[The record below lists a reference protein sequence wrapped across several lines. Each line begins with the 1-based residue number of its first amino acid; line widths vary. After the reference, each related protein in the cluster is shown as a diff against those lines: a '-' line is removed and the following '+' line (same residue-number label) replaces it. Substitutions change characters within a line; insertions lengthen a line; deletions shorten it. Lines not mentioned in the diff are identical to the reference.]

1 MREFIP
7 LFRNPHLQTLA
18 GHFWPR
24 PDGAGPY
31 PIAQRLYTTAP
42 GVQIMVEEQ
51 SPKAPRGDVVLVH
64 GLEGSGESGYM
75 RGVSRV
81 ALEAGFRA
89 HRFHMRT
96 CGGTEHLSNTL
107 YHSGLTSDVAAMV
120 RQLGRPV
127 YLAGFSL
134 GGNVALKLAG
144 ELGEAARELIRG
156 VCAVSTPID
165 LAACSRRLGG
175 LENRIY
181 ERRFVRRM
189 RNRLLATG
197 RYTPADFKGV
207 RSIFHFDERI
217 TAPAFG
223 FRGAQ
228 HYYESQSSARFL
240 EGIRVPTL
248 LLQAQDDP
256 LVPFEVFSHPA
267 LASNPWL
274 RLHAT
279 RHGGHLGFLARGT
292 PRFWAESVVIEWF
305 LRLDGTNG
313 GAQPSWF

>member
-1 MREFIP
+1 MRDFVP

-24 PDGAGPY
+24 PESRSY
-31 PIAQRLYTTAP
+31 PAAERLYNTAP
-42 GVQIMVEEQ
+42 GVRVMVEEQ
-51 SPKAPRGDVVLVH
+51 SPAAPRGDVVLVH

-75 RGVSRV
+75 RGAARL

-96 CGGTEHLSNTL
+96 CGGTERLSQTL
-107 YHSGLTSDVAAMV
+107 YHSGLTSDVAAVV
-120 RQLGRPV
+120 RELGRPV

-144 ELGEAARELIRG
+144 ELGEGARELIRG
-156 VCAVSTPID
+156 ICAVSTPLD
-165 LAACSRRLGG
+165 LAACSRRLGR
-175 LENRIY
+175 LENRVY
-181 ERRFVRRM
+181 EMRFLRKM
-189 RNRLLATG
+189 RSRLLATG
-197 RYTPADFKGV
+197 RYTRADFHGI
-207 RSIFHFDERI
+207 RSIIAFDERI

-228 HYYESQSSARFL
+228 HYYETQSSARFL

-256 LVPFEVFSHPA
+256 LVPFELFRRPV
-267 LASNPWL
+267 LTENPWL
-274 RLHAT
+274 TLHAT
-279 RHGGHLGFLARGT
+279 PHGGHLGFLARGR
-292 PRFWAESVVIEWF
+292 PRFWAETAVIEWF
-305 LRLDGTNG
+305 LRLEGTNRG
-313 GAQPSWF
+313 VPPS